1 MNRAERRRQRKQA
14 EKTAKTSSSLQS
26 TNPATASQQ
35 QAIQQTLNSAMQ
47 HHTAGRLAEAD
58 GLYRQVLQTDSNQPV
73 AMHLLGVI
81 AHQVGDDEVAVDLI
95 SKAID
100 IEPDYAEAHN
110 NLGLA
115 LQALGRSD
123 DAATSYRK
131 AITIKPGFAEAFNNL
146 GNALRNL
153 GKPDD
158 AVTQYRQAISL
169 NAGYAEAHNNLGF
182 ALHDMGAFDE
192 AVTSFRKA
200 IALKP
205 EYAEA
210 HFNIGNALK
219 SAGELTE
226 AIASYRTA
234 ISIKPN
240 YADAY
245 NNLGNAFQDLE
256 ELDDATASYEQA
268 ISVMPDFA
276 EAHNNLCEVLEMTNA
291 TEALRDAVTRARHNC
306 PDDPSLALA
315 QAQLLKR
322 DGDYAAARTILEA
335 MGPDVTV
342 AGVPEARAYLLGEL
356 CDRLGDADAAYKF
369 FSEGNRLSRQSP
381 DGQRVDGKNYVTQID
396 RLAKRFTSDWV
407 KDWQPAKSTDG
418 RADPVFLVGF
428 PRSGTTLLDTILR
441 SHHAI
446 NVVEEMPI
454 VQHARAAL
462 DQFSGGYPDGLANLD
477 SAQLTELRQV
487 YFAELDKHLETDTPS
502 HIVVD
507 KLPLN
512 AIDAGFIHRIFPN
525 ARFVFALRHPCDCV
539 LSCFMQN
546 FEINEAMANFL
557 DLKDAAQ
564 LYDKVMT
571 LWQHYQT
578 VLPLQVHTIR
588 YETLI
593 EAFEETLTPLLE
605 FLDVGWDEGV
615 RDYAETAHRR
625 RKIATPSYN
634 QVTQPLYTRARGRW
648 ERYREQ
654 MQPVLPTLL
663 TWAKTFD
670 YDE

>member
-1 MNRAERRRQRKQA
+1 
-14 EKTAKTSSSLQS
+14 
-26 TNPATASQQ
+26 
-35 QAIQQTLNSAMQ
+35 MQ

-58 GLYRQVLQTDSNQPV
+58 GLYRQVLQTDSTQPV
-73 AMHLLGVI
+73 AMHLLGLI
-81 AHQVGDDEVAVDLI
+81 AHQVGEGDVAVDLI
-95 SKAID
+95 SKAIA

-115 LQALGRSD
+115 LQGLGRTD
-123 DAATSYRK
+123 DAVTSYRK
-131 AITIKPGFAEAFNNL
+131 AIAIRPGFAEAFNNL

-158 AVTQYRQAISL
+158 AITQYQQAISL
-169 NAGYAEAHNNLGF
+169 NAEYAEAHNNLGF
-182 ALHDMGAFDE
+182 VLHDMEAFDE
-192 AVTSFRKA
+192 AVTSYRKA

-226 AIASYRTA
+226 ALASYRTA
-234 ISIKPN
+234 IVLKPD

-256 ELDDATASYEQA
+256 DLDNATASYEQA
-268 ISVMPDFA
+268 LSVMPDFA

-291 TEALRDAVTRARHNC
+291 TEALRVAVTRARHDC
-306 PDDPSLALA
+306 PDDPNLALA

-322 DGDYAAARTILEA
+322 DGDYAAARTILET
-335 MGPDVTV
+335 MRPDVSV

-356 CDRLGDADAAYKF
+356 CDRLGDTDAAYNF
-369 FSEGNRLSRQSP
+369 FSEGNRLSKESP
-381 DGQRVDGKNYVTQID
+381 EGRRVDGKNYVAQID
-396 RLAKRFTSDWV
+396 RLTNRFTSDWV
-407 KDWQPAKSTDG
+407 KSWQTADCNDG
-418 RADPVFLVGF
+418 RTEPVFLVGF

-441 SHHAI
+441 SHNAI

-454 VQHARAAL
+454 VQQARAAL
-462 DQFSGGYPDGLANLD
+462 DRLPGGYPDGLANLE
-477 SAQLTELRQV
+477 SAQLTELRSA
-487 YFAELDKHLETDTPS
+487 YFSEMDKHLEAGTRSPV
-502 HIVVD
+502 VVD

-512 AIDAGFIHRIFPN
+512 AIDAGFIHRIFPD

-546 FEINEAMANFL
+546 FEINDAMANFL
-557 DLKDAAQ
+557 DLEDAAL

-571 LWQHYQT
+571 LWQHYQI
-578 VLPLQVHTIR
+578 VLPLKVHTVR

-593 EAFEETLTPLLE
+593 EVFDETLTPLLE

-648 ERYREQ
+648 ERYRDN

-663 TWAKTFD
+663 TWAKNFD